1 MDFQVDGFLD
11 DLNTLARSIESR
23 NGDTNLRDLDSLQ
36 TQTDSALT
44 TLLHLQ
50 SVLLV
55 DANRETTLYV
65 NELIEEFRTPLRILR
80 SDILEEASQNGSF
93 CGCNKC

>member
-11 DLNTLARSIESR
+11 DSDTLARSIDSR
-23 NGDTNLRDLDSLQ
+23 NGDTNLRELDSLQ

-44 TLLHLQ
+44 TLLYLQ

-65 NELIEEFRTPLRILR
+65 DELIEEFCTPLRILR
-80 SDILEEASQNGSF
+80 SDILEEGSHNGSF